1 MRKSF
6 FILAAVFSCAIA
18 SAQTKT
24 GSAVPMP
31 LGEDEFAYQMYK
43 CDMRIDSGKKMM
55 IGGGC
60 VTAFGTGMCI
70 LSLNRIKHAEGYST
84 GSSTSL
90 SIATSDVDR
99 AQMLYSMST
108 VAIAAGV
115 SIFGVGAVNFYVN
128 SRKKAEL
135 KPSDSGVGVQLV
147 F

>member
-1 MRKSF
+1 M
-6 FILAAVFSCAIA
+6 VFVLVMALSCVLA
-18 SAQTKT
+18 SAQAKT
-24 GSAVPMP
+24 DSPVSSP
-31 LGEDEFAYQMYK
+31 LGMDEFAYQMYK

-60 VTAFGTGMCI
+60 VTALGTGMCI

-84 GSSTSL
+84 GSSASL
-90 SIATSDVDR
+90 SIAASDVDR